1 MKMTLNEVLVN
12 YRNLIS
18 LAGKKLPVRLSYAV
32 SKNLRLLENE
42 MKLIEKSRTELA
54 EQHAEKDEEGK
65 PVTKDGNYV
74 FGENKEK
81 FLEEYNEYL
90 ETEIELDPHRIPTE
104 EIEKTEDSR
113 YDVLSL
119 AELMGLIFMI
129 EEE

>member
-32 SKNLRLLENE
+32 SKNLRLLEKE
-42 MKLIEKSRTELA
+42 AELIEKSRTELA

-65 PVTKDGNYV
+65 PATKDGNYV

-113 YDVLSL
+113 YDVLSP
-119 AELMGLIFMI
+119 AELMGLTFMI
-129 EEE
+129 EEK